1 LIIAT
6 LCLAT
11 VAVAIAPAQQ
21 ALGADDVP
29 AWQKFEP
36 TSYDTS
42 PTPADQAARV
52 ATPQDTSLD
61 AVSTDFGAAWWM
73 LKDPKNPDHAVFFVE
88 LEPFWPQPRK
98 VGQVG
103 PIGWLAA
110 DLENASTRQLPF
122 MNGILSLK
130 HGLPAG
136 MWPDLARID
145 GKPGVRSASFK
156 IDYRPDS
163 NSWSINARSPFAS
176 AGFTVD
182 QTVPGSYYR
191 APAAVPSAAPTEIDA
206 VLNGRVRGS
215 AVINGRAFNL
225 DGWRA
230 HYWRFN
236 VSPSLIASQLDPRTS
251 WRGWEWNNVIEPDG
265 GASQYYGIINPNGQY
280 TGALVDARPS
290 GTRVCSKTTLKFG
303 GYRFGTPLLGD
314 YSPPF
319 QRYTIPGWIKVKC
332 APGESVQMEKTF
344 YPERSDYIDAGP
356 FDATEMPMHTVPG
369 SFGTYEHVRYAT
381 YRTEKRRAGQRR
393 SATGR

>member
-1 LIIAT
+1 
-6 LCLAT
+6 
-11 VAVAIAPAQQ
+11 
-21 ALGADDVP
+21 
-29 AWQKFEP
+29 
-36 TSYDTS
+36 
-42 PTPADQAARV
+42 
-52 ATPQDTSLD
+52 
-61 AVSTDFGAAWWM
+61 M
-73 LKDPKNPDHAVFFVE
+73 
-88 LEPFWPQPRK
+88 
-98 VGQVG
+98 
-103 PIGWLAA
+103 WLAV

-122 MNGILSLK
+122 MNGIVSLK
-130 HGLPAG
+130 HGVPAAG
-136 MWPDLARID
+136 WPDLARID
-145 GKPGVRSASFK
+145 GKPGIRSPSFK

-182 QTVPGSYYR
+182 QTVPGAYYR
-191 APAAVPSAAPTEIDA
+191 LPAARSSAEPTEIDA

-236 VSPSLIASQLDPRTS
+236 VSSSLIASQLDPRTS
-251 WRGWEWNNVIEPDG
+251 WRGWEWNNVMEPDG
-265 GASQYYGIINPNGQY
+265 GASQYGGIINPNGQY
-280 TGALVDARPS
+280 TGALIDARPS
-290 GTRVCSKTTLKFG
+290 GTRVCSKTTVKFG

-344 YPERSDYIDAGP
+344 YPERTDYIDAGA

-381 YRTEKRRAGQRR
+381 YRTEKRLAERRAHRSKRR
-393 SATGR
+393 PSRRGATSPTR